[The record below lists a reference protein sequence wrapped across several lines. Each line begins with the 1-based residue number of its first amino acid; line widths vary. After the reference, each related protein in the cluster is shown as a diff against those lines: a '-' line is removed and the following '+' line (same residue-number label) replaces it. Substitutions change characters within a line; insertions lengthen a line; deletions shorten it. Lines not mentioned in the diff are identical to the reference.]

1 MADNKQPSFKQRA
14 VQMHEAAEQLKAI
27 AEIVALEAIRMAA
40 AEKRFA
46 ERNAGKTP
54 RRAR

>member
-1 MADNKQPSFKQRA
+1 
-14 VQMHEAAEQLKAI
+14 MHEAAEELKEI

-40 AEKRFA
+40 AKDRFA
-46 ERNAGKTP
+46 ERRRPNNE